1 MKINKFLP
9 FKFTSILSI
18 SLKTLFL
25 FIGLNI
31 ILTTIFVLIKDQ
43 IKENYQKETSCL
55 SLIDI

>member
-1 MKINKFLP
+1 MKTNNFLL
-9 FKFTSILSI
+9 FKFTSVLSTI
-18 SLKTLFL
+18 LKTLFL

>member
-9 FKFTSILSI
+9 FKFKSILSI